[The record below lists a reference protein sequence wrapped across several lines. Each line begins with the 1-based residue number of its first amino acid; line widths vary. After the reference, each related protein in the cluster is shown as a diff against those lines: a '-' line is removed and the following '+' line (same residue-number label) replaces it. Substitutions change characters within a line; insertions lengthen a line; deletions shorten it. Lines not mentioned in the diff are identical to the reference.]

1 MESLVAKMDA
11 DRDEDG
17 VLHINR
23 GAPGCRYCGTTEVK
37 YSANGKVA
45 MHHPGAECCAK
56 AITRMLAIRREE
68 KAKLYAEYKR
78 LEDEAND
85 LERDAAHMVG
95 KEAMDAKTRVAKMRN
110 GLRNRTHDG
119 HDHRPQGE
127 WHLRIY
133 GNEHLGVLGLEH
145 EIAELESKLLA
156 AREAA

>member
-11 DRDEDG
+11 DRDENG
-17 VLHINR
+17 TIHINR
-23 GAPGCRYCGTTEVK
+23 SAPGCRYCGVTEVK

-45 MHHPGAECCAK
+45 MHHPGAECCEQSIK
-56 AITRMLAIRREE
+56 RMLTIRKEE

-85 LERDAAHMVG
+85 LAKDASHMVG
-95 KEAMDAKTRVAKMRN
+95 KEAMDAKARVAKMRN

-119 HDHRPQGE
+119 SDHRPQGE

-133 GNEHLGVLGLEH
+133 GNDKLDVLGLEH
-145 EIAELESKLLA
+145 EIADLESKLRASRA
-156 AREAA
+156 A